1 MKIPNYIKLITIIFI
16 FIIIYFTIKD
26 IKNFNTQEHFLQKND
41 KKTFIIIEPINGLCD
56 RIYTIISWKVLA
68 DKLNKKLY
76 IYWKPSKQFSNI
88 KFGNLFSNNLNLNF
102 IDKKKFQSL
111 IKKVNHKLINENDF
125 NNTKTK
131 FEQIYKDFFL
141 QALKIKNK
149 SLGIRT
155 KKSDKILLAG
165 NNIYYKGYLRPTAE
179 PQVRFATNIQKNYNK
194 LNKKTD
200 KIIREN
206 VTPAPHVQS
215 IINKF
220 IKQKLYKNG
229 QIDKNI
235 IGVHIRRGDTFKQ
248 FQPIYKLHDMK
259 LKTDDLYIKDMNKEI
274 KLNKNVKFFLATDN
288 KKSFNKFKKI
298 YKNRIISFPQKF
310 YDQNCTKKQCNL
322 MNQYKRGQ
330 HYAIIDL
337 FLLPQ
342 FKKLIGCYTSG
353 FVKFY
358 CIKKNISLKS
368 YMHKNN
374 QQAL

>member
-1 MKIPNYIKLITIIFI
+1 MKFPNYIKLIIIILI
-16 FIIIYFTIKD
+16 FVIIYFTF
-26 IKNFNTQEHFLQKND
+26 IKNFITQEDFLQRND
-41 KKTFIIIEPINGLCD
+41 KKQKSFIIIEPINGLCD
-56 RIYTIISWKVLA
+56 RIYAIISWKVLA

-88 KFGNLFSNNLNLNF
+88 KFENLFANNLNLNF
-102 IDKKKFQSL
+102 IDNKKFQSL
-111 IKKVNHKLINENDF
+111 IKKVNHKLINKNDF
-125 NNTKTK
+125 NNTKKK

-141 QALKIKNK
+141 QALEIKNK

-155 KKSDKILLAG
+155 KKSNKIFRDTD
-165 NNIYYKGYLRPTAE
+165 NIYYRGYLRPTGE
-179 PQVRFATNIQKNYNK
+179 PQVRFATCVQKNYQK
-194 LNKKTD
+194 LINKTD
-200 KIIREN
+200 KILRED
-206 VTPAPHVQS
+206 VIPAPHVQS
-215 IINKF
+215 IINKY
-220 IKQKLYKNG
+220 IKQKLSKNG

-248 FQPIYKLHDMK
+248 FQSIYKLHDMK
-259 LKTDDLYIKDMNKEI
+259 LKTDALYIKDMNKEI

-330 HYAIIDL
+330 HYAVIDL
-337 FLLPQ
+337 FLLTQ

-358 CIKKNISLKS
+358 CIKKNVSLKS
-368 YMHKNN
+368 YMYKNN
-374 QQAL
+374 QHTF

>member
-1 MKIPNYIKLITIIFI
+1 MKILNHIKFIIIIFI
-16 FIIIYFTIKD
+16 FIIIYFTIKN
-26 IKNFNTQEHFLQKND
+26 ITNFNIQEHFLQKNN
-41 KKTFIIIEPINGLCD
+41 KKTFIIIEPLNGLCD
-56 RIYTIISWKVLA
+56 RIYTIISWKTLA

-76 IYWKPSKQFSNI
+76 IYWTPSKQFSNI
-88 KFGNLFSNNLNLNF
+88 KFENLFSNNLNLNF
-102 IDKKKFQSL
+102 INKQKFQSL

-125 NNTKTK
+125 NNTKKK
-131 FEQIYKDFFL
+131 FEQIYKDFFI
-141 QALKIKNK
+141 QALQVNNK
-149 SLGIRT
+149 SLQVRT
-155 KKSDKILLAG
+155 KKSDKILLAK
-165 NNIYYKGYLRPTAE
+165 NNIYYKGYLRSTIE
-179 PQVRFATNIQKNYNK
+179 PQIRFATSIQKNYNK
-194 LNKKTD
+194 LIKKTD
-200 KIIREN
+200 KTIKEN
-206 VTPAPHVQS
+206 LIPASHIQS

-259 LKTDDLYIKDMNKEI
+259 LKNDDSYIKDMNKEI

-288 KKSFNKFKKI
+288 KNSFNKFKKI

-310 YDQNCTKKQCNL
+310 YDQNCTKKECDL

-330 HYAIIDL
+330 QYAVIDL
-337 FLLPQ
+337 FLLTQ

-358 CIKKNISLKS
+358 CIKKNIPLKS
-368 YMHKNN
+368 YMHKNK
-374 QQAL
+374 QHAM